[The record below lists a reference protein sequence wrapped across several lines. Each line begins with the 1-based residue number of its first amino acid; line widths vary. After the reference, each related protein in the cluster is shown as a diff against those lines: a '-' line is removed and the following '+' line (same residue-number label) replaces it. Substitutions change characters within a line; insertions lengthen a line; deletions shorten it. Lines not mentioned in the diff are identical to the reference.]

1 MCSHTPGGGRSQHWV
16 ARQQCPPPLTGDTA
30 FIILRKRPLIF
41 VHWYHHSTVLL
52 YTSFGYKNK
61 VPSGGWFMTMNLG
74 VHSVMYTYYTMK
86 AAKVKHPNIL
96 PMVITSL
103 QILQMVLGTIFGI
116 LNYIW
121 RQERGCHTT
130 AEHFLWSFMLYGTY
144 FILFAHFFHRAYL
157 RPKGKAESKSQ

>member
-1 MCSHTPGGGRSQHWV
+1 M
-16 ARQQCPPPLTGDTA
+16 
-30 FIILRKRPLIF
+30 
-41 VHWYHHSTVLL
+41 LL
-52 YTSFGYKNK
+52 FTSFGYKNK

-86 AAKVKHPNIL
+86 AAKVKHPKTL

-121 RQERGCHTT
+121 RQEKGCHATS
-130 AEHFLWSFMLYGTY
+130 EYFFWSLMLYGTY
-144 FILFAHFFHRAYL
+144 IILFAQFFHRAYL
-157 RPKGKAESKSQ
+157 KPKRKAESKSQ